1 MEVKTGCL
9 IKHCEGKYI
18 GRSYDQMTK
27 KVNMSKTMFGAM
39 RFKDVAEAS
48 EWMLNSRFA
57 PPDTD
62 QYVYVEVEIV
72 IRKAGKHE

>member
-9 IKHCEGKYI
+9 IKHRDGTYI
-18 GRSYDQMTK
+18 GQSYDQMTK

-57 PPDTD
+57 PPDTER
-62 QYVYVEVEIV
+62 YEYEEVEIV